1 MGGGMTGSMQWFRWH
16 HGSVTDPKFN
26 LVARRSGSTLPEVL
40 AVWAFLLET
49 ASASAERGRYG
60 EIDCESVDCLFGMED
75 GKTALIMD
83 QMRQRGLIDG
93 VTVSSWEKRQPKRE
107 DDTANERKRRQ
118 REREHELR
126 MAAGVTSTPTRSD
139 TPSHGGVTTDHAG
152 VTTSHADVTPGHARE
167 EEIRGE
173 EIVNEANAVV
183 AVSDGEQEP
192 TAAQPAAAK
201 AKRGVRLPDDWK
213 LPKAWGEW
221 ALAEFPGWSADV
233 VRMESDKFADYWR
246 AKAGKDACKTD
257 WAATWRN
264 WCRNAKPST
273 TARPGAAAESF
284 RERDDRLAR
293 EKMAAFLPGIA
304 AKGPAANNVIDITPT
319 PTPFTAIGA

>member
-1 MGGGMTGSMQWFRWH
+1 MTGSMQWFRWH

-26 LVARRSGSTLPEVL
+26 LVARRAGATLPEVL
-40 AVWAFLLET
+40 AVWVFLLET
-49 ASASAERGRYG
+49 ASASAERGQYG
-60 EIDCESVDCLFGMED
+60 EIDCEAVDCLFGMED
-75 GKTALIMD
+75 GKTAEIMA
-83 QMRQRGLIDG
+83 QMQHRNLIDG
-93 VTVSSWEKRQPKRE
+93 GAVSNWEKRQPKRE

-126 MAAGVTSTPTRSD
+126 MAASVTSEPTRND
-139 TPSHGGVTTDHAG
+139 TQ
-152 VTTSHADVTPGHARE
+152 SHADVTPRHADVTLGHARE

-233 VRMESDKFADYWR
+233 VRMESDKFSDYWR

-319 PTPFTAIGA
+319 PFTAIGA

>member
-1 MGGGMTGSMQWFRWH
+1 MSGSMQWFRWH

-26 LVARRSGSTLPEVL
+26 LVARRAGATLPEVL

-49 ASASAERGRYG
+49 ASASAERGHYG
-60 EIDCESVDCLFGMED
+60 EIDCEAVDCLFSMDE
-75 GKTALIMD
+75 GKTEAIVA
-83 QMRQRGLIDG
+83 QMQQRGLIEG
-93 VTVSSWEKRQPKRE
+93 GSVSNWDKRQPKRE

-126 MAAGVTSTPTRSD
+126 MAASVTSEPTRND
-139 TPSHGGVTTDHAG
+139 TQ
-152 VTTSHADVTPGHARE
+152 SHADVTPRHADVTLCHARE

-183 AVSDGEQEP
+183 AVSVVEQEP

-201 AKRGVRLPDDWK
+201 AKRGNRLPDDWK

-246 AKAGKDACKTD
+246 SKAGKDACKTD
-257 WAATWRN
+257 WQATWRN
-264 WCRNAKPST
+264 WCRNAKPN
-273 TARPGAAAESF
+273 TAGRPVAAMAAESF
-284 RERDDRLAR
+284 RERDERLAR

-304 AKGPAANNVIDITPT
+304 AKAPAASNVIDITPS
-319 PTPFTAIGA
+319 PLTPFTAIGA